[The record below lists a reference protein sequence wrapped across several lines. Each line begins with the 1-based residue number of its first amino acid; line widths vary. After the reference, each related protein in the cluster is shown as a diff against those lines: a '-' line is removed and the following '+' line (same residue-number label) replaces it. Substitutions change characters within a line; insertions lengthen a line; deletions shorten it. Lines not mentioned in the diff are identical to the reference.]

1 MEKFTREQIKSDPAL
16 MKVLNVLGTK
26 HKLLKQTQEKLL
38 EAKNPNLAASDR
50 FFGEFQ
56 KFDAE
61 GSLYI
66 SYETTTWY
74 NVEKGKFDIRV
85 ENMTFYENYVEFE
98 GARYKSNNENPQ
110 GTEGVIF
117 SQN

>member
-1 MEKFTREQIKSDPAL
+1 MVKFEREQIKSDPAL
-16 MKVLNVLGTK
+16 VKVLGVFVKK
-26 HKLLKQTQEKLL
+26 HKLLKQTQDKLL
-38 EAKNPNLAASDR
+38 EAKNPNLYAADR
-50 FFGEFQ
+50 FFGEF
-56 KFDAE
+56 KDFDKE
-61 GSLYI
+61 GSLYV

-74 NVEKGKFDIRV
+74 NVEKEKFDVRV

-98 GARYKSNNENPQ
+98 GARYQSNNENPS